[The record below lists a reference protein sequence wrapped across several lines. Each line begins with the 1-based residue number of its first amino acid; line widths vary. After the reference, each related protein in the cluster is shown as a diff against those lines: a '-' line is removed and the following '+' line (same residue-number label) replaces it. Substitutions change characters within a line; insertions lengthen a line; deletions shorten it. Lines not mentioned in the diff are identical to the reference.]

1 MAASLKLLPGSTV
14 RWRGRRYLIVDYES
28 LDAII
33 ARQPGKR
40 RLERI
45 PVNEAAPDHAS
56 HIVSAWTP
64 DLASVPE
71 EAWQKAVKRF
81 KILKP
86 LLNMGNS
93 ERTFAHIKKAARALG
108 KHPATVYRWI
118 ENYGRS
124 ERLSVFLRKERSDRG
139 ARRLS
144 NKVEKIIDAAIK
156 KIYLTAERPDV
167 AAVVEEVNLQCFN
180 SKIKGKPAPN
190 TIRARV
196 SVLSDR
202 LKLEKREGRKRAA
215 EKYEPLKGH
224 FPGAD
229 CPLAVAQ
236 IDHTPMDVIVVDEE
250 HRQPIQRPSLTV
262 VIDVYSR
269 MVLGFAIYLEK
280 PSAFTAGLAIAHA
293 VLPKEHWLADVGV
306 QAEWPCWGKLRKEFT
321 RPPRMTSLVL
331 PAELVTVKVSLT
343 ECPSDDV
350 RARGS
355 GDVGVLIMAPP
366 NTRLLRLRA
375 AQRRPGPAGQ
385 YRGNA
390 RPYSMLASR
399 HVCRSRSRRTNYW
412 RRFWRCSTTRRLDQ
426 LGL

>member
-108 KHPATVYRWI
+108 KRPATVYRWI

-202 LKLEKREGRKRAA
+202 LKLEPHGARVRHLSRKAQRLHSRVSDCTCRFTERALARRRAA
-215 EKYEPLKGH
+215 DPFDTPEQIVIRERINCVNSLAHWQIITESESIKEP
-224 FPGAD
+224 
-229 CPLAVAQ
+229 
-236 IDHTPMDVIVVDEE
+236 
-250 HRQPIQRPSLTV
+250 
-262 VIDVYSR
+262 
-269 MVLGFAIYLEK
+269 
-280 PSAFTAGLAIAHA
+280 
-293 VLPKEHWLADVGV
+293 
-306 QAEWPCWGKLRKEFT
+306 
-321 RPPRMTSLVL
+321 
-331 PAELVTVKVSLT
+331 
-343 ECPSDDV
+343 
-350 RARGS
+350 RG
-355 GDVGVLIMAPP
+355 
-366 NTRLLRLRA
+366 
-375 AQRRPGPAGQ
+375 
-385 YRGNA
+385 
-390 RPYSMLASR
+390 
-399 HVCRSRSRRTNYW
+399 RSRSQSYSQIALLHSHL
-412 RRFWRCSTTRRLDQ
+412 FLHDQ
-426 LGL
+426 LTFADISGTDS

>member
-14 RWRGRRYLIVDYES
+14 LWPARRYLIVDYES

-71 EAWQKAVKRF
+71 AVVEEVNLQCF
-81 KILKP
+81 K
-86 LLNMGNS
+86 
-93 ERTFAHIKKAARALG
+93 
-108 KHPATVYRWI
+108 
-118 ENYGRS
+118 
-124 ERLSVFLRKERSDRG
+124 SVPE
-139 ARRLS
+139 
-144 NKVEKIIDAAIK
+144 
-156 KIYLTAERPDV
+156 
-167 AAVVEEVNLQCFN
+167 AVVEEVNLQCFN
-180 SKIKGKPAPN
+180 SKIKGKPAPR

-215 EKYEPLKGH
+215 EQYEPLKGH

-262 VIDVYSR
+262 VVDVY
-269 MVLGFAIYLEK
+269 
-280 PSAFTAGLAIAHA
+280 
-293 VLPKEHWLADVGV
+293 
-306 QAEWPCWGKLRKEFT
+306 
-321 RPPRMTSLVL
+321 
-331 PAELVTVKVSLT
+331 
-343 ECPSDDV
+343 
-350 RARGS
+350 
-355 GDVGVLIMAPP
+355 
-366 NTRLLRLRA
+366 
-375 AQRRPGPAGQ
+375 
-385 YRGNA
+385 
-390 RPYSMLASR
+390 
-399 HVCRSRSRRTNYW
+399 
-412 RRFWRCSTTRRLDQ
+412 
-426 LGL
+426 

>member
-306 QAEWPCWGKLRKEFT
+306 QAEWPCWGKMRTIHCDNEGVSRHSDRPGLPGSRYRHRSPPAARTALWRSYRT
-321 RPPRMTSLVL
+321 RVRDLVN
-331 PAELVTVKVSLT
+331 PGSSAQRYNIFQCRT
-343 ECPSDDV
+343 E
-350 RARGS
+350 G
-355 GDVGVLIMAPP
+355 
-366 NTRLLRLRA
+366 RLRFG
-375 AQRRPGPAGQ
+375 RPCHHDP
-385 YRGNA
+385 
-390 RPYSMLASR
+390 
-399 HVCRSRSRRTNYW
+399 RRTGKMVHDL
-412 RRFWRCSTTRRLDQ
+412 RRQ
-426 LGL
+426 GLRQYVS

>member
-93 ERTFAHIKKAARALG
+93 ERTFAHIQKAARALG
-108 KHPATVYRWI
+108 KHPATVHRWVRNHGAP
-118 ENYGRS
+118 EP
-124 ERLSVFLRKERSDRG
+124 LSVFLRKERSDRG

-196 SVLSDR
+196 SFLSAWAGASAR
-202 LKLEKREGRKRAA
+202 RNRSRRRAA
-215 EKYEPLKGH
+215 DQHRSSPFSSRLERNALVR
-224 FPGAD
+224 GAGSSRLWGAA
-229 CPLAVAQ
+229 PNKETN
-236 IDHTPMDVIVVDEE
+236 ID
-250 HRQPIQRPSLTV
+250 L
-262 VIDVYSR
+262 
-269 MVLGFAIYLEK
+269 
-280 PSAFTAGLAIAHA
+280 GLA
-293 VLPKEHWLADVGV
+293 
-306 QAEWPCWGKLRKEFT
+306 
-321 RPPRMTSLVL
+321 
-331 PAELVTVKVSLT
+331 
-343 ECPSDDV
+343 
-350 RARGS
+350 
-355 GDVGVLIMAPP
+355 
-366 NTRLLRLRA
+366 
-375 AQRRPGPAGQ
+375 
-385 YRGNA
+385 GNA
-390 RPYSMLASR
+390 RIVANAADPFDTPEQILIRERINCVNSLAHWQIITESEKNKEPR
-399 HVCRSRSRRTNYW
+399 GRSRSQSYSQIALLHSHL
-412 RRFWRCSTTRRLDQ
+412 FLHDQ
-426 LGL
+426 LTFADISGTDKCERLSPRFATGISNQ

>member
-215 EKYEPLKGH
+215 EKYEPLKGQTNTDLH
-224 FPGAD
+224 RSLLDLRGTRSCAERVL
-229 CPLAVAQ
+229 LAFGELRQ
-236 IDHTPMDVIVVDEE
+236 TNID
-250 HRQPIQRPSLTV
+250 L
-262 VIDVYSR
+262 
-269 MVLGFAIYLEK
+269 
-280 PSAFTAGLAIAHA
+280 GLA
-293 VLPKEHWLADVGV
+293 
-306 QAEWPCWGKLRKEFT
+306 
-321 RPPRMTSLVL
+321 
-331 PAELVTVKVSLT
+331 
-343 ECPSDDV
+343 
-350 RARGS
+350 
-355 GDVGVLIMAPP
+355 
-366 NTRLLRLRA
+366 
-375 AQRRPGPAGQ
+375 
-385 YRGNA
+385 GNA
-390 RPYSMLASR
+390 RIVANAADPFDTPEQIVIRERINCVNSLAHWQIITESESLKGPR
-399 HVCRSRSRRTNYW
+399 GRSRSQSYSQIALLHSHL
-412 RRFWRCSTTRRLDQ
+412 FLHDQ
-426 LGL
+426 LTFADISGTDIGTDSAMTPGTRQPHRVG